1 MNIDTGDGTGGA
13 MEKTRK
19 PPQGCAFAH
28 TKNSRMQY
36 REPVPLEASL
46 KDRIDM
52 YVQPTNGV
60 STEGPFE
67 FVMDPVRETVL
78 PMDLLSLYVRGEVVD
93 AGGERLDPASEVCCS
108 NFLLNSMWKTIEC
121 RVNGKGVNLSA
132 SHNAAYK
139 AIMQAYLTVDGASAW
154 NLLPSLYTPES
165 SSKSSSTLVASS
177 ETSTSTRRE
186 LLNLGGGDFEMKGP
200 IGTVDMLM
208 ADNYLAPFNQLSL
221 TFVRNTDE
229 FIFNT
234 PRVVPPPQGRPAA
247 AAAPAAVVQTQV
259 DKLEEAR
266 ERLAELKAESVTLGT
281 VPADGS
287 AVSTAARAEEGGS
300 AAGQADRQARI
311 AKLEAEVKALEKVVA
326 DNGPAA
332 AAAAA
337 AEQPKQLRPRLVIK
351 DIGLTAHRIEMTP
364 SALVENFRPD
374 DVQRYLT
381 GYGEV
386 HSYALV
392 TGISRKS
399 IQVYAS
405 GVLPK
410 QIVVGMVR
418 TSAFVGN
425 YHANPFDFQSFG
437 LNRIALKVNGVRTP
451 QEPLEPDFEKGH
463 IQREFVHMLMNT
475 GKWRTE
481 VGNSITPL
489 NFASGVTLFPFDLTP
504 DSCGS
509 FHLHAGKEGVTEVEL
524 SWAEPLDEQVTVLI
538 FTCKDQVVTLDPKGK
553 GEPAAHLF

>member
-1 MNIDTGDGTGGA
+1 
-13 MEKTRK
+13 
-19 PPQGCAFAH
+19 
-28 TKNSRMQY
+28 
-36 REPVPLEASL
+36 
-46 KDRIDM
+46 
-52 YVQPTNGV
+52 
-60 STEGPFE
+60 
-67 FVMDPVRETVL
+67 
-78 PMDLLSLYVRGEVVD
+78 
-93 AGGERLDPASEVCCS
+93 
-108 NFLLNSMWKTIEC
+108 
-121 RVNGKGVNLSA
+121 
-132 SHNAAYK
+132 
-139 AIMQAYLTVDGASAW
+139 
-154 NLLPSLYTPES
+154 
-165 SSKSSSTLVASS
+165 
-177 ETSTSTRRE
+177 
-186 LLNLGGGDFEMKGP
+186 MKGS
-200 IGTVDMLM
+200 V
-208 ADNYLAPFNQLSL
+208 
-221 TFVRNTDE
+221 
-229 FIFNT
+229 
-234 PRVVPPPQGRPAA
+234 AA

-259 DKLEEAR
+259 DKLEEKR
-266 ERLAELKAESVTLGT
+266 KQLDELKAESVTLGT

-287 AVSTAARAEEGGS
+287 AVSTAARAEAEGGS
-300 AAGQADRQARI
+300 SAADRQAADRQARI

-326 DNGPAA
+326 DNGPAAA

-374 DVQRYLT
+374 DIQRYLT

-489 NFASGVTLFPFDLTP
+489 NFAGGVTLFPFDLTP